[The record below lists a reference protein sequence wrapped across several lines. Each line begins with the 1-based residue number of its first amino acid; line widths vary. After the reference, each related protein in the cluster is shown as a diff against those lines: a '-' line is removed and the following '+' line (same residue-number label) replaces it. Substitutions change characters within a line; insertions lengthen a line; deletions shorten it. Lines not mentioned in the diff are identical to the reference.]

1 LSITAWSFTAL
12 LSTARIEKRHPIGL
26 LFGQVMFLARV
37 FLLGSLLV
45 FGIIV
50 HNLWRLFRQPSPWP
64 RLFLL
69 SVSWTF
75 GIATA
80 TTGKR
85 VRRNVF
91 YAANHHSWIDIPVMS
106 GVTGCTFVANDGIE
120 SWPLVG
126 WLCKINNTIFV
137 SRENKLSVGDQIEE
151 LRTAMTGNQPVTI
164 FPEGTTHD
172 GSGLLPFKPSLFAA
186 LVPPPE
192 GMLVQ
197 PVFLTYG
204 RHTPRIAWVGN
215 EGAVA
220 NFYRLL
226 SYVRPVTA
234 TLHFLE
240 PFDPAH
246 YPDRKA
252 ISAQVRT
259 RIGLAMESG
268 GVASARV

>member
-1 LSITAWSFTAL
+1 MAL
-12 LSTARIEKRHPIGL
+12 PSTARIERRNPAAFVAGQFMFVARL
-26 LFGQVMFLARV
+26 LLLA
-37 FLLGSLLV
+37 GSL
-45 FGIIV
+45 IV
-50 HNLWRLFRQPSPWP
+50 GVVLHNVWRLFQQQSPWP

-69 SVSWTF
+69 SVSWTS

-80 TTGKR
+80 TTGTR

-91 YAANHHSWIDIPVMS
+91 YAANHHSWVDIPVMS

-120 SWPLVG
+120 GWPLIG

-137 SRENKLSVGDQIEE
+137 SRENRASVGNQVDD
-151 LRTAMTGNQPVTI
+151 LRAAMTGDQPVTI

-186 LVPPPE
+186 LVPPPP

-204 RHTPRIAWVGN
+204 RHTARVAWIGEEKVT
-215 EGAVA
+215 E
-220 NFYRLL
+220 NFWRLL
-226 SYVRPVTA
+226 SYLKPITA

-252 ISAQVRT
+252 ISAEVRA
-259 RIGLAMESG
+259 RIGSAMEG
-268 GVASARV
+268 GGTGARHV

>member
-1 LSITAWSFTAL
+1 L

-37 FLLGSLLV
+37 LLLGGLLFV
-45 FGIIV
+45 GIIV

-137 SRENKLSVGDQIEE
+137 SRENKLSVGDQVDD
-151 LRTAMTGNQPVTI
+151 LRAAMTSNQPVTI

-186 LVPPPE
+186 LVPPPQ

>member
-1 LSITAWSFTAL
+1 LTIAWSFTAL
-12 LSTARIEKRHPIGL
+12 PLAATIERRNPLALI
-26 LFGQVMFLARV
+26 FGQLMFVAR
-37 FLLGSLLV
+37 LLV
-45 FGIIV
+45 MVLSLILGV
-50 HNLWRLFRQPSPWP
+50 ALHNLWRLFRLRSPWP

-69 SVSWTF
+69 SISWTS

-85 VRRNVF
+85 VRKNVF
-91 YAANHHSWIDIPVMS
+91 YAVNHHSWIDIPVLS

-120 SWPLVG
+120 KWPLIG

-137 SRENKLSVGDQIEE
+137 SRENKLSVGDQISE
-151 LRTAMTGNQPVTI
+151 LRAAMTGDQPVTI

-186 LVPPPE
+186 LVPPPQD
-192 GMLVQ
+192 MLVQ

-204 RHTPRIAWVGN
+204 RHTRRVAWVG
-215 EGAVA
+215 EEMVTE
-220 NFYRLL
+220 NFWRLL
-226 SYVRPVTA
+226 SYIKPITA
-234 TLHFLE
+234 TMHFLE

-252 ISAQVRT
+252 ISAEVRL
-259 RIGLAMESG
+259 RISTAMEAG
-268 GVASARV
+268 GQ

>member
-1 LSITAWSFTAL
+1 MASP
-12 LSTARIEKRHPIGL
+12 STARIEARPLIGL
-26 LFGQVMFLARV
+26 LFGQVMFVARLILLISVLIIALA
-37 FLLGSLLV
+37 L
-45 FGIIV
+45 
-50 HNLWRLFRQPSPWP
+50 HNIWRLFQQRSPWP

-75 GIATA
+75 GLATA
-80 TTGKR
+80 TTGTR
-85 VRRNVF
+85 IRQNVF

-120 SWPLVG
+120 NWPVVG

-137 SRENKLSVGDQIEE
+137 SRENKLSVADQVDD
-151 LRTAMTGNQPVTI
+151 LRAAMTGHQPVTI

-186 LVPPPE
+186 LVPPPS

-204 RHTPRIAWVGN
+204 RHTRRIAWVGD
-215 EGAVA
+215 ETVTH
-220 NFYRLL
+220 NFWRLL

-234 TLHFLE
+234 TLNFLE
-240 PFDPAH
+240 PFDPAD
-246 YPDRKA
+246 YDSRKA
-252 ISAQVRT
+252 ISAEVRS
-259 RIGLAMESG
+259 RIGLAMEG
-268 GVASARV
+268 G

>member
-1 LSITAWSFTAL
+1 LQ
-12 LSTARIEKRHPIGL
+12 STARIDRRNPVGF
-26 LFGQVMFLARV
+26 LFGQLMFVARV
-37 FLLGSLLV
+37 LLLGGVLV
-45 FGIIV
+45 IGLIL

-91 YAANHHSWIDIPVMS
+91 YAANHHSWIDIPVMA

-126 WLCKINNTIFV
+126 WLCRINNTIFV
-137 SRENKLSVGDQIEE
+137 SRENKLSVGDQIDD
-151 LRTAMTGNQPVTI
+151 LRLAMTGAQPVTI
-164 FPEGTTHD
+164 FPEGTTHN

-186 LVPPPE
+186 LVPPPD

-234 TLHFLE
+234 TLNFLE
-240 PFDPAH
+240 PFDPAL
-246 YPDRKA
+246 YDDRKA
-252 ISAQVRT
+252 ISAEVRS
-259 RIGLAMESG
+259 RIGMAMESG
-268 GVASARV
+268 GAAASHV

>member
-1 LSITAWSFTAL
+1 
-12 LSTARIEKRHPIGL
+12 
-26 LFGQVMFLARV
+26 
-37 FLLGSLLV
+37 
-45 FGIIV
+45 
-50 HNLWRLFRQPSPWP
+50 
-64 RLFLL
+64 
-69 SVSWTF
+69 
-75 GIATA
+75 
-80 TTGKR
+80 
-85 VRRNVF
+85 
-91 YAANHHSWIDIPVMS
+91 
-106 GVTGCTFVANDGIE
+106 
-120 SWPLVG
+120 
-126 WLCKINNTIFV
+126 
-137 SRENKLSVGDQIEE
+137 
-151 LRTAMTGNQPVTI
+151 
-164 FPEGTTHD
+164 
-172 GSGLLPFKPSLFAA
+172 
-186 LVPPPE
+186 
-192 GMLVQ
+192 MLVQ